1 MRTSVATVGYRFN
14 QNFAVE
20 GGYVDLGKASYS
32 ANFTGGN
39 ANGPGSS
46 ASSTNWKPNF
56 GIGGTYNVDKQL
68 GIRVEYERFSN
79 LGDTNTT
86 GEVNVDL
93 MSAGVV
99 YKF

>member
-56 GIGGTYNVDKQL
+56 GIGGTYV
-68 GIRVEYERFSN
+68 SN
-79 LGDTNTT
+79 TSG
-86 GEVNVDL
+86 
-93 MSAGVV
+93 SASSAIPIPRA
-99 YKF
+99 KSTWT